1 MKGTV
6 VKYGLIGGLIMSIMF
21 ALSVVIA
28 GDPPDYV
35 VMEVIGYAS
44 IILALLAVFLGIKSY
59 RDRELGGVISFSKGF
74 GVGTGIAAVASLILG
89 FYTFG
94 HIAWL
99 DPNFEENYT
108 AWAIENVQASDMSA
122 TEKSAE
128 IAQIKGMLESTNSP
142 VIQGLIMFATVFIIG
157 LLIALIAAAILKK
170 TEPENVLA

>member
-6 VKYGLIGGLIMSIMF
+6 VKYGLSGGLFMSIMF

-28 GDPPDYV
+28 GDPPNYT
-35 VMEVIGYAS
+35 VMQAIGYIS

-74 GVGTGIAAVASLILG
+74 GVGVGIAAIASLILG
-89 FYTFG
+89 LYTFA

-99 DPNFEENYT
+99 DPNFEENYS
-108 AWAIENVQASDMSA
+108 AWAIENVQTSDMSQV
-122 TEKSAE
+122 EKAAE
-128 IAQIKGMLESTNSP
+128 IENIQEMLKNTNSP
-142 VIQGLIMFATVFIIG
+142 FMQGIIMYATVFVMG

-170 TEPENVLA
+170 AEPESALT